1 MAAKRTDPLRF
12 QRSPD
17 APFEPTL
24 HRMLASAQR
33 FDPAAVRPDQVAR
46 AAGPPE
52 EPAG

>member
-12 QRSPD
+12 QRPPD
-17 APFEPTL
+17 APFEPAL
-24 HRMLASAQR
+24 HEMLASAR
-33 FDPAAVRPDQVAR
+33 RLDPAAVRPDQAAR

>member
-1 MAAKRTDPLRF
+1 MAAKRTAKPR
-12 QRSPD
+12 
-17 APFEPTL
+17 AP
-24 HRMLASAQR
+24 AAQR